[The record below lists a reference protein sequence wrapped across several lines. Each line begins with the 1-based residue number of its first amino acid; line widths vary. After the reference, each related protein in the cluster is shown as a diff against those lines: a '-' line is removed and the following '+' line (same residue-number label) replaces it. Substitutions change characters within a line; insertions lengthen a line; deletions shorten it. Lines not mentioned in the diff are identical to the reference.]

1 MVVQAGIGEGSPPP
15 TGGRDVGMR
24 IAVLGMGRMGRAL
37 AGRVLDG
44 GHELVVWNRTPG
56 RAPQLVDRGAQEEH
70 DLGSAVHG
78 VDLVLTC
85 LTDDEAVREVAGSGA
100 LRSPT
105 GRQAAYVDASTV
117 SPELADELDRMFP
130 SFAAMPVLG
139 SPAVVAA
146 GQATYLLGGDDGA
159 VAAVEPL
166 LASLSGSVLR
176 YPSPRLASAAKLAVN
191 LLLLDGVV
199 ALAESFTVGRA
210 GGLSDDQL
218 RQLLGGSPMVAPGLA
233 NRFEGVLT
241 GDQATWWTTALG
253 AKDAGLALDLVGRAG
268 GRLTVT
274 AAVRELYQRA
284 ASGGAADDDITA
296 VARLYRS

>member
-1 MVVQAGIGEGSPPP
+1 
-15 TGGRDVGMR
+15 MR
-24 IAVLGMGRMGRAL
+24 ISVLGMGRMGRAL
-37 AGRVLDG
+37 AGRMLYG
-44 GHELVVWNRTPG
+44 GHQLVVWNRTPG
-56 RAPQLVDRGAQEEH
+56 RAPQLVEKGAQEDR
-70 DLGSAVHG
+70 DLGSAVDG

-85 LTDDEAVREVAGSGA
+85 LTDDEAVREVAGPGG
-100 LRSPT
+100 LRSAI
-105 GRQAAYVDASTV
+105 GGQAAYVDASTV
-117 SPELADELDRMFP
+117 SPELVDELDRMFP
-130 SFAAMPVLG
+130 CFAAMPVLG

-159 VAAVEPL
+159 AAAVEPL
-166 LASLSGSVLR
+166 LPSLSGSVRR

-218 RQLLGGSPMVAPGLA
+218 RQLLGSSPMVAPGLE

-241 GDQATWWTTALG
+241 GEQTPWWTTALG
-253 AKDAGLALDLVGRAG
+253 AKDAGLAVDLVGKAG
-268 GRLTVT
+268 GQLTVT

-284 ASGGAADDDITA
+284 ASTGTADDDITA
-296 VARLYRS
+296 VARLYQS